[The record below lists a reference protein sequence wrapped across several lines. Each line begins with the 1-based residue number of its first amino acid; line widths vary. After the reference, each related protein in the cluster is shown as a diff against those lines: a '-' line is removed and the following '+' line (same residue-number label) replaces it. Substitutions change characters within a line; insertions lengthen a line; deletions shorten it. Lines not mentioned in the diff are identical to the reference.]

1 MPRISGELVIENCIS
16 DLRSKLSLT
25 QQALADLVGV
35 TRGTI
40 IALEK
45 GSYNPSLELAFRLAK
60 IFKISVDEI
69 FFERSSNDE

>member
-1 MPRISGELVIENCIS
+1 MPRILEKLSIQNKIP
-16 DLRSKLSLT
+16 DLRSEFGLT
-25 QQALADLVGV
+25 QQELADAIEV

-60 IFKISVDEI
+60 VFKTGIENI
-69 FFERSSNDE
+69 FFEERGKRE